1 MRSRTDRSVKCG
13 PGLQSSPPLPLRAH
27 IAARIS
33 LTKYAHLTP
42 YISRPFLKA
51 MPPTQLIIKAIWSSS
66 KIGEHTS
73 AGVSSSVMVCWHRAS
88 CSYCTSV
95 VSLNPWGGGVLRL
108 EKGTE
113 LWLSRA
119 KIAKKEGLSSHHECA

>member
-1 MRSRTDRSVKCG
+1 M
-13 PGLQSSPPLPLRAH
+13 GLVYRRPPPFALRAH
-27 IAARIS
+27 IAAHIS
-33 LTKYAHLTP
+33 LTKYTHLTP
-42 YISRPFLKA
+42 YLSRPFLKA

-73 AGVSSSVMVCWHRAS
+73 AGVSSSVMVCWHRVS

-95 VSLNPWGGGVLRL
+95 VSLNPGKGGGILRL
-108 EKGTE
+108 EKGTDCGGPTAAE

-119 KIAKKEGLSSHHECA
+119 KIVKMRGCGCHYECA